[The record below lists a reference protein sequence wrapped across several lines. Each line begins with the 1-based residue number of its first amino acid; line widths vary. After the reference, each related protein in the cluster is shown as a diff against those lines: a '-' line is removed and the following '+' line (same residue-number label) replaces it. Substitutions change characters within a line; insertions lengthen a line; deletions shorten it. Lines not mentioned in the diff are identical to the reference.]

1 MPSPEAKLEVSLLG
15 ELALI
20 EGGRSLPL
28 PASRKTARFS
38 ARRSCRRP
46 ATTNSLVQRF
56 PAPQRRSRERR
67 PLPHRFFRNR
77 RPRAPP
83 HVKCPTLVLH
93 ARDDQR
99 VPVALGIDLAAR
111 IPGATL
117 VTLDTDN
124 HIPLSRQPATARIAE
139 YTEAFLRGR

>member
-38 ARRSCRRP
+38 ARRSCLRP
-46 ATTNSLVQRF
+46 ATTNSTGSTISGAATSVQRTPSASSPLF
-56 PAPQRRSRERR
+56 PKSTSA
-67 PLPHRFFRNR
+67 
-77 RPRAPP
+77 RASARQ
-83 HVKCPTLVLH
+83 CPTLVLH

-111 IPGATL
+111 IPGASL

-139 YTEAFLRGR
+139 CTEAFLRGR

>member
-1 MPSPEAKLEVSLLG
+1 MPSASHHELDWFNDFRRRNARPENAVRFL
-15 ELALI
+15 
-20 EGGRSLPL
+20 
-28 PASRKTARFS
+28 TAFS
-38 ARRSCRRP
+38 EID
-46 ATTNSLVQRF
+46 V
-56 PAPQRRSRERR
+56 RER
-67 PLPHRFFRNR
+67 LG
-77 RPRAPP
+77 

-111 IPGATL
+111 IPGSTL

-139 YTEAFLRGR
+139 CTEAFLRGR